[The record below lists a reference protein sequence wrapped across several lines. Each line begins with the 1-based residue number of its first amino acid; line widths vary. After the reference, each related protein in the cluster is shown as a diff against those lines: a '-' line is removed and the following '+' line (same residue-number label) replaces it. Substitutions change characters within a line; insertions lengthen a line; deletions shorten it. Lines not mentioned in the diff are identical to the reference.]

1 MCREVHQTESLHE
14 LINIDA
20 SVLVKIDAL
29 GQVCNDIITDLCLE
43 MRAQEFPG
51 LAKFLVRDQTFRGM
65 WRERKIHKLV
75 LYCVGDLGADLRRS
89 FTHSQK

>member
-51 LAKFLVRDQTFRGM
+51 LAKFLVRDQTFRRDVEG
-65 WRERKIHKLV
+65 EEN
-75 LYCVGDLGADLRRS
+75 
-89 FTHSQK
+89 SQTCAILCW